1 MKTMKKLLFSTISLF
16 LYIGFLSGSPVQGSD
31 LQKTYTWKYAV
42 NMDGN
47 VELNNYDCN
56 ITIHTWDKGE
66 TEFHLAV
73 DATLRSEEDAAT
85 LDKYLQNM
93 KFSNSAALVSFKD
106 SFWETRNSIMG
117 KMTMKLEGG
126 KTVSLTQFSMKG
138 ELWIP
143 LGCKFE
149 LQSKYSEINMEDF
162 SGQLTLDLY
171 NDNFYGGNLTGK
183 ADITDKYSTMEFKE
197 LKDVRANLY
206 NSKFNSKSIGDLKIE
221 SKYSKFTTVN
231 SGILDIS
238 SYNDKYNFV
247 NVGNITFVAKYSDL
261 RAEIAGQVNL
271 NCYEGSVT
279 LKEAKDMKIISK
291 YADFQFGKADNITI
305 TSTYNDKLVAE
316 KLISLR
322 INESKYCSFRISEL
336 INTLTESDGYEDKF
350 TIVKAGQE
358 FKELNVAGKYV
369 EISLGLP
376 KTIDFRF
383 KAKIEYA
390 KLDMDESVLSP
401 KIKISK
407 GSSLEYDAVKGTDK
421 EGMPLIEVNGYQ
433 MSLKIIGL

>member
-1 MKTMKKLLFSTISLF
+1 
-16 LYIGFLSGSPVQGSD
+16 
-31 LQKTYTWKYAV
+31 
-42 NMDGN
+42 
-47 VELNNYDCN
+47 
-56 ITIHTWDKGE
+56 
-66 TEFHLAV
+66 
-73 DATLRSEEDAAT
+73 
-85 LDKYLQNM
+85 
-93 KFSNSAALVSFKD
+93 
-106 SFWETRNSIMG
+106 
-117 KMTMKLEGG
+117 
-126 KTVSLTQFSMKG
+126 
-138 ELWIP
+138 
-143 LGCKFE
+143 
-149 LQSKYSEINMEDF
+149 
-162 SGQLTLDLY
+162 
-171 NDNFYGGNLTGK
+171 
-183 ADITDKYSTMEFKE
+183 MEFKE

-206 NSKFNSKSIGDLKIE
+206 NSKFNSKSIGEFKIE

-261 RAEIAGQVNL
+261 RAEIAGEVNL

-358 FKELNVAGKYV
+358 FKELNVAGK
-369 EISLGLP
+369 
-376 KTIDFRF
+376 
-383 KAKIEYA
+383 
-390 KLDMDESVLSP
+390 
-401 KIKISK
+401 
-407 GSSLEYDAVKGTDK
+407 
-421 EGMPLIEVNGYQ
+421 
-433 MSLKIIGL
+433 